1 MINNVS
7 SSTLPVENNFVEL
20 AHGMWHN
27 TTNELNFF
35 TVILTNERWVQMEG
49 ENRNNTSNFMPLIQS
64 IDKSVRGLRDDI
76 YAQQKDINKLTGD
89 FNVLKSDVVILKR
102 DVQGLKEDVRD
113 LKEDTR
119 SLKSDVSEIKG
130 DAKSLFTH
138 IDGIDKRINDI
149 HHSQTIGF
157 TIIGLLITISSI
169 LIPVILSFLQ
179 KGGK

>member
-7 SSTLPVENNFVEL
+7 PSTLPAQSNFLEL
-20 AHGMWHN
+20 AQGMWHN
-27 TTNELNFF
+27 TTNGLNFF
-35 TVILTNERWVQMEG
+35 TVVLTDERWVQMDG

-64 IDKSVRGLRDDI
+64 IDKSVRGVRDDV
-76 YAQQKDINKLTGD
+76 YAQQKEINKLTGD
-89 FNVLKSDVVILKR
+89 VNVLKSDVAILKR
-102 DVQGLKEDVRD
+102 DVQGLKEDVQD

-138 IDGIDKRINDI
+138 IDGIDKRIDDI

-157 TIIGLLITISSI
+157 TIIGLLIAVSSI
-169 LIPVILSFLQ
+169 LIPVILAFLQ
-179 KGGK
+179 KGG